1 MTQTIRLLEIP
12 DRLWDKE
19 ETAEFLKIATRTL
32 YQLNTNG
39 TGPRYF
45 KVGRECRYDPRD
57 VVDWLESRASRPA
70 RAAA

>member
-1 MTQTIRLLEIP
+1 MTQRVTILELP
-12 DRLWDKE
+12 DRLWDAD
-19 ETAEFLKIATRTL
+19 ETATLLGIATRTL

-57 VVDWLESRASRPA
+57 VFSWLESRASRPA
-70 RAAA
+70 AMA

>member
-1 MTQTIRLLEIP
+1 MTQAVRLLELP

-19 ETAEFLKIATRTL
+19 ETAEFLHITTRTL

-57 VVDWLESRASRPA
+57 VIAWLESRASRPA
-70 RAAA
+70 EVAA